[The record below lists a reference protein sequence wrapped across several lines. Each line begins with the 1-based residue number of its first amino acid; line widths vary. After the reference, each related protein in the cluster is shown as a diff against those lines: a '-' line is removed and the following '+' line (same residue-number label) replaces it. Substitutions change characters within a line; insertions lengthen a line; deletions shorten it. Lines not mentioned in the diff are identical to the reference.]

1 MLVVPTRISVTS
13 KLSNCF
19 PSGVSSRAGR
29 RRWSMALDDLAEL
42 VTAGGIDDAFGN
54 ETGRLRVPDRVV
66 RAIEQRI
73 GMHRGNVAT
82 NGELTAQIADH
93 ARHLHRH
100 ALRPARILLD
110 QAIGGFVEEAALLFD
125 QQQVAG

>member
-1 MLVVPTRISVTS
+1 MT
-13 KLSNCF
+13 
-19 PSGVSSRAGR
+19 
-29 RRWSMALDDLAEL
+29 LDDLAEL

-73 GMHRGNVAT
+73 GMHRGSVAT
-82 NGELTAQIADH
+82 DGKLATQVADH

>member
-29 RRWSMALDDLAEL
+29 RRWTMALDDLAKL
-42 VTAGGIDDAFGN
+42 VAPGGDDALGD
-54 ETGRLRVPDRVV
+54 ETCRLRVPDRVV

-73 GMHRGNVAT
+73 GMYRGNVAT
-82 NGELTAQIADH
+82 DGKLATQVADH
-93 ARHLHRH
+93 
-100 ALRPARILLD
+100 P
-110 QAIGGFVEEAALLFD
+110 
-125 QQQVAG
+125 

>member
-1 MLVVPTRISVTS
+1 MT
-13 KLSNCF
+13 
-19 PSGVSSRAGR
+19 
-29 RRWSMALDDLAEL
+29 LDDLAEL

-54 ETGRLRVPDRVV
+54 ETGRLRVPGRVV

-73 GMHRGNVAT
+73 GMHRGSVAT